1 MSSELDFIFMELLN
15 DEPILLKDTNV
26 NKKIYNEMNESFKK
40 LFQNNNFFFKN
51 SAWRNYS
58 VISSNISDST
68 MFNMIY
74 NYKKEI

>member
-1 MSSELDFIFMELLN
+1 MNTELNFMELLK
-15 DEPILLKDTNV
+15 DEPIIVKDINV
-26 NKKIYNEMNESFKK
+26 DKKIYNEMNESFKK
-40 LFQNNNFFFKN
+40 LFVNNNFFFKN
-51 SAWRNYS
+51 STWRNYS